1 MITPNKTL
9 LFIGAGVYQT
19 KGILKAKELGYRVVA
34 VDENTNAEG
43 FEHVDN
49 FLNIN
54 IFEHAKI
61 IEFAKNENVYA
72 VLSISSDICLETVA
86 IVNGALGFPSMTL
99 DQIRLISNKGLMRK
113 KLYEFN
119 IKDINFFI
127 LKEISEI
134 SEALEVINFPLVVKP
149 VDSSGSRGV
158 SYVKNEQELIS
169 KCKLAFDFS
178 RTNEILLEEYMDG
191 NEVAVDGFVIDGKLV
206 VLSISDKIRTP
217 PPYLLD
223 TEVIFPSL
231 EPNNIKQEI
240 GEMLTKVIKILEI
253 NNCPIHI
260 EMMITKEGVKIVEIA
275 VRGAGFK
282 VYTDIVP
289 YISGVDTLLVQIKLL
304 LGEDVVINKSIA
316 NKAVCLKFLNGGA
329 GILKDVYG
337 VEEAKKI
344 EGVQEIKIY
353 PKIGDKVKKL
363 TCGADR
369 LGHIVTYGKTHHKVR
384 EKAKKA
390 ENCIGFKIIKD

>member
-1 MITPNKTL
+1 MIASKTL

-34 VDENTNAEG
+34 VDEDVNAEG

-54 IFEHAKI
+54 IFDYKRI

-72 VLSISSDICLETVA
+72 ALSVSSDICLETVA
-86 IVNGALGFPSMTL
+86 IINDALEFPTMTL
-99 DQIRLISNKGLMRK
+99 DQVRLISNKGLMRK
-113 KLYEFN
+113 KLYEFGV
-119 IKDINFFI
+119 KDVNFFI
-127 LKEISEI
+127 LKKISELNK
-134 SEALEVINFPLVVKP
+134 ALEVVNFPLVVKP

-158 SYVKNEQELIS
+158 SYVEDEQELIAR
-169 KCKLAFDFS
+169 CKLAFDFS
-178 RTNEILLEEYMDG
+178 RTGEVLLEEYIDG
-191 NEVAVDGFVIDGKLV
+191 NEVAVDGFVTNGRLV
-206 VLSISDKIRTP
+206 MLSISDKIRTP

-231 EPNNIKQEI
+231 ECDSTKQEI
-240 GEMLTKVIKILEI
+240 RDILTKAIKILEI

-260 EMMITKEGVKIVEIA
+260 EMMVTSKGVRIVEIA

-289 YISGVDTLLVQIKLL
+289 YISGIDTLLVQIKLL
-304 LGEDVVINKSIA
+304 LGEDVTVSESITS
-316 NKAVCLKFLNGGA
+316 KAACIKFLNGKTGVLR
-329 GILKDVYG
+329 GVCG
-337 VEEAKKI
+337 VERAKKI
-344 EGVQEIKIY
+344 KDIHEIKIY
-353 PKIGDKVKKL
+353 PKVGSKVRKL

-369 LGHIVTYGKTHHKVR
+369 LGHIVVYGRTHHGVR
-384 EKAKKA
+384 ERAKEA
-390 ENCIGFKIIKD
+390 ENCIGFKIVKD